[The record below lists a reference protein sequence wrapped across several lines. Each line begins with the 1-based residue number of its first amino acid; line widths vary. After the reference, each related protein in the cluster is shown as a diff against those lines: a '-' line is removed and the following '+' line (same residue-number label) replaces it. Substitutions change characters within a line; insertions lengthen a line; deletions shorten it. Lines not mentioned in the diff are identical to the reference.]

1 MWLIETC
8 AGSAA
13 VTLAVVGG
21 KLPLYYRGGKRR
33 HARQIA
39 AVLQGLAV
47 EQGAQGFTHYVLN
60 EPGMFG
66 TFWSLVRCAPFRRQ
80 LVAELRTMHEGS
92 LGFTARELWGLLAA
106 APVPTGITQRVAA
119 WVALQRHSYAGRPV
133 EIAPL
138 DPKRDACDQRE
149 LWRTSGFIG
158 AAADRGAQRDRA
170 LAAGNADARRWAK
183 SSPTLADLAA
193 AIEALPQALL
203 RPQDGGA
210 MLTTRIDA
218 RRLHLALLDA
228 PSVAYIDPP
237 YAGTSCGYAA
247 TLSRA
252 NVLTI
257 ARRFIFRGYSVVVS
271 EAEPLPALD
280 CGTVEHRQLAGPTGG
295 GRTASKQQAEWLTI
309 YRPTRS
315 SDGH

>member
-1 MWLIETC
+1 
-8 AGSAA
+8 

-39 AVLQGLAV
+39 AVLQALAV
-47 EQGAQGFTHYVLN
+47 EQGAQGFTNYVLN

-66 TFWSLVRCAPFRRQ
+66 TFWALARCLPFRRQ
-80 LVAELRTMHEGS
+80 LVAELRTMHENAQGLS
-92 LGFTARELWGLLAA
+92 AREVWGLLAA

-133 EIAPL
+133 EIAPPDPAL
-138 DPKRDACDQRE
+138 DFDQRE
-149 LWRTSGFIG
+149 FWRTAGFIG

-170 LAAGNADARRWAK
+170 LAAGNTDARRWAK
-183 SSPTLADLAA
+183 SSPTLADLAT
-193 AIEALPQALL
+193 AIEALPQTLL
-203 RPQDGGA
+203 RPRDSGA

-218 RRLHLALLDA
+218 RRLHLALLDV
-228 PSVAYIDPP
+228 PSVVYIDPP

-247 TLSRA
+247 ELSRA

-257 ARRFIFRGYSVVVS
+257 AHRAIARGYPVVVS

-280 CGTVEHRQLAGPTGG
+280 CGAVERRQLAGPTGG
-295 GRTASKQQAEWLTI
+295 GRTASKQQAEWLTV
-309 YRPTRS
+309 YRPTRTNP
-315 SDGH
+315 

>member
-1 MWLIETC
+1 MRLIEAC

-39 AVLQGLAV
+39 AVLHGLAV
-47 EQGAQGFTHYVLN
+47 EQGAQGFTSYALN

-66 TFWSLVRCAPFRRQ
+66 TFWALTRCAPFRRQ

-92 LGFTARELWGLLAA
+92 LGFTAREMWGLLAA

-133 EIAPL
+133 ELMLPKPITGLRSDPL
-138 DPKRDACDQRE
+138 C
-149 LWRTSGFIG
+149 WSTSGFIG

-170 LAAGNADARRWAK
+170 LAAGNEDARRWAK

-193 AIEALPQALL
+193 AIEVLPQALL
-203 RPQDGGA
+203 RPRDGGA

-218 RRLHLALLDA
+218 RRLHLALLDV
-228 PSVAYIDPP
+228 PSVVYIDPP

-247 TLSRA
+247 ELSRA

-257 ARRFIFRGYSVVVS
+257 VRRFVSRGYPVVVS
-271 EAEPLPALD
+271 EAEPLSALD
-280 CGTVEHRQLAGPTGG
+280 CGTVEHHQLAGPTGG
-295 GRTASKQQAEWLTI
+295 GRTASKQQAEWLTV
-309 YRPTRS
+309 YRPARTVP
-315 SDGH
+315 

>member
-1 MWLIETC
+1 MRLIEAC

-47 EQGAQGFTHYVLN
+47 EQGAQGFISYVLN

-66 TFWSLVRCAPFRRQ
+66 TFWALARCAPFRSQ
-80 LVAELRTMHEGS
+80 LVAELRTMHENAQGLS
-92 LGFTARELWGLLAA
+92 ARDVWGLLAS
-106 APVPTGITQRVAA
+106 APVPTGATQRVAA

-133 EIAPL
+133 EIAPP

-149 LWRTSGFIG
+149 FWRTAGFMG
-158 AAADRGAQRDRA
+158 AAADKGAQRERA
-170 LAAGNADARRWAK
+170 LAAGNLGALRWAK
-183 SSPTLADLAA
+183 NSPTLAGMAD

-228 PSVAYIDPP
+228 PSVVYIDPP

-247 TLSRA
+247 ELSRA

-257 ARRFIFRGYSVVVS
+257 AHRAIARGYPVVVS

-295 GRTASKQQAEWLTI
+295 GRTASRQQAEWLTI
-309 YRPTRS
+309 YRP
-315 SDGH
+315 

>member
-1 MWLIETC
+1 M
-8 AGSAA
+8 
-13 VTLAVVGG
+13 TLAVVGG

-47 EQGAQGFTHYVLN
+47 EQGAQGFTHYTLN

-66 TFWSLVRCAPFRRQ
+66 TFWALVRCLPFRRQ

-92 LGFTARELWGLLAA
+92 LGFTARELWGLLAS

-133 EIAPL
+133 ELMLPKPITGLRSEPL
-138 DPKRDACDQRE
+138 C
-149 LWRTSGFIG
+149 WSTSGFIG

-170 LAAGNADARRWAK
+170 LAAGKADAHRWAK

-228 PSVAYIDPP
+228 PSVVYIDPP

-247 TLSRA
+247 ELARA
-252 NVLTI
+252 YVLTI
-257 ARRFIFRGYSVVVS
+257 ARRFISRGYPVVVS

-280 CGTVEHRQLAGPTGG
+280 CAIEHRQLAGPTGG